1 MHLYLDSADALDLA
15 RHLPSPLVYGVTT
28 NPTLMKR
35 AGLAW
40 PGLPDFVRRVGDL
53 GARAVHVQVRHP
65 DAPSMLDDARG
76 YLAMRSEVEIVVKV
90 PATRAGFTAAAAL
103 AADGVAVTMT
113 AVYESEQVLWSALVG
128 ARYAAP
134 YLGRLHDA
142 GRDALAAVAEMEG
155 VLRRYGRD
163 EAADG
168 LRLLVA
174 SVRSREAFHDLLR
187 LGVGAIT
194 VPPRLFGDL
203 QDPAATLAAEADFLS
218 DAREVDLLAQED
230 DTAP

>member
-1 MHLYLDSADALDLA
+1 MHLYLDSADAIDLA

-40 PGLPDFVRRVGDL
+40 PDLPDFVRRVEAL

-65 DAPSMLDDARG
+65 DAPSMLDDARRF
-76 YLAMRSEVEIVVKV
+76 LTMRGRVEVVIKL
-90 PATRAGFTAAAAL
+90 PATRAGFAAAAAL
-103 AADGVAVTMT
+103 ADDGVAVTMT

-163 EAADG
+163 EAAGG

-194 VPPRLFGDL
+194 VPPRLFAAL